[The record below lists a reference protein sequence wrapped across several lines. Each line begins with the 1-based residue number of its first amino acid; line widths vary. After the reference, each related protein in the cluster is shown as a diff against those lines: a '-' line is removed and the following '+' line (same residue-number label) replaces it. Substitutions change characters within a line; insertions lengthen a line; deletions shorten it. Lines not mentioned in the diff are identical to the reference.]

1 MHEFHSIAVETSLRG
16 IYRGSMLFL
25 GADVLRLIIFTI
37 FLGNAHCLSIQ
48 ENHEV
53 EVRKAS
59 GYVGARLSEQG
70 VFSNSDMSLER
81 PEIGDAKRVDP
92 LLTAAS
98 VVGGGWLLV
107 ALFRCRWG
115 YGRGAAVR
123 LWAKLQLAELCPL
136 TTP

>member
-70 VFSNSDMSLER
+70 IHISVKRLLYSLV
-81 PEIGDAKRVDP
+81 EIYSLCELMLISHHRQP
-92 LLTAAS
+92 LETI
-98 VVGGGWLLV
+98 
-107 ALFRCRWG
+107 
-115 YGRGAAVR
+115 
-123 LWAKLQLAELCPL
+123 
-136 TTP
+136 

>member
-1 MHEFHSIAVETSLRG
+1 LVGRIIAEKVSTILG
-16 IYRGSMLFL
+16 ATGSMLFL

-70 VFSNSDMSLER
+70 IHISVKRLLYSLV
-81 PEIGDAKRVDP
+81 EIYSLCELMLISHHRQP
-92 LLTAAS
+92 LETI
-98 VVGGGWLLV
+98 
-107 ALFRCRWG
+107 
-115 YGRGAAVR
+115 
-123 LWAKLQLAELCPL
+123 
-136 TTP
+136 